1 MENSSTCCPPPHHDT
16 CIYHHIMENVCLA
29 PGICSKLWQN
39 VAESEVDQQIGQIWR
54 LRPSY
59 GLQQLMICECLRQK
73 YLPPDVSLSN
83 VSLSNV
89 SPSNVSLSLQCIVLF
104 SLIWSPL
111 QWNSWWSVNAC
122 DKTISHSMCPSQ
134 MSHSLQCIVLFS
146 LIWSPPRWNSSW
158 WSVNACNKNI
168 SHSEFNP
175 LIVFFSLIPSSLL
188 SARQWNSSRQSPQF
202 SWLSPSSIFQI
213 EAIWWRGYK
222 YAHWVCMGHI
232 YRIYRNP
239 LEMR

>member
-16 CIYHHIMENVCLA
+16 CIYHHTMENVCLA

-122 DKTISHSMCPSQ
+122 DK
-134 MSHSLQCIVLFS
+134 
-146 LIWSPPRWNSSW
+146 
-158 WSVNACNKNI
+158 NI

-188 SARQWNSSRQSPQF
+188 SALRWNSSRQSPQF
-202 SWLSPSSIFQI
+202 SWFSPSSIFQI